1 VLRLPLLLPQPC
13 FAQGLT
19 STAKA
24 AGSTTTPTYDS
35 QQHLPVQFITPGV
48 LLLLL
53 LLLLLPCLQDFYSK
67 ECWAHHP
74 KPYADFMAFKQKER
88 AELEAERKKAVRV

>member
-1 VLRLPLLLPQPC
+1 VPLLLPP
-13 FAQGLT
+13 
-19 STAKA
+19 
-24 AGSTTTPTYDS
+24 
-35 QQHLPVQFITPGV
+35 
-48 LLLLL
+48 

>member
-1 VLRLPLLLPQPC
+1 MP
-13 FAQGLT
+13 
-19 STAKA
+19 
-24 AGSTTTPTYDS
+24 
-35 QQHLPVQFITPGV
+35 

-53 LLLLLPCLQDFYSK
+53 PPPCLQDFYSKECWAHHPKSCADFMAFTAVLSLLLLLPCLQDFYSK